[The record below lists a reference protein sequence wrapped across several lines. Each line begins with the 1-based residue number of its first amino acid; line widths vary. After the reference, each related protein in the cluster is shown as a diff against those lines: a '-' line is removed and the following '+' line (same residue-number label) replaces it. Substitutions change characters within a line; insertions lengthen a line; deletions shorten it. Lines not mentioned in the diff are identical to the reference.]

1 LEEQLLPLLLQEQ
14 TLLDDYGANH
24 PQVVGVRR
32 RIELTRRLF
41 APLGAEPDSGAADS
55 SGKGNT
61 EKGDHVALYAQSLKQ
76 ELSEIELAEQLLA
89 ERIKDEYQEA
99 KRAASY
105 EFTEETYRSDIARS
119 QQLYDSIIKRLQ
131 EVNFVKDYGGYSAS
145 IITPPSAGVRVEPR
159 ATPIVTVAA
168 LLGILGGFGLGYLAD
183 RADKSFRSPEEI
195 HRHLGIPV
203 VGHVPLIVAAPTVV
217 HDDASS
223 QPVMDPMLCAYH
235 QPRSR
240 EAEAY
245 RGVRTALYFS
255 SHGKEYK
262 SIQVT
267 SPNMGDGKS
276 VTVANLGIS
285 IAQSAR
291 RTILIDAD
299 LRRPRLHELFGL
311 SARVGLTSIIRGDA
325 ELEEAIQQSAVPDL
339 SVLACG
345 PVPSNPAELLTSA
358 RFPELLERI
367 RDQYDFVLVDTPP
380 LLAVSDPAVVA
391 PRVEAVLLSIRYSK
405 NGRPNAQRAK
415 EILDTLGVAVIGVI
429 VNAVDHRAAGG
440 KYGYDHQRY
449 GYGHGYGY
457 IDGAGD
463 NDHIDNHIGGDA
475 GKPSCESQSGEA
487 SAVTVPNGSGKW
499 AASKSSGRGERKVS
513 SGDRP
518 PRFLSWLRG
527 RG

>member
-1 LEEQLLPLLLQEQ
+1 LE
-14 TLLDDYGANH
+14 DYGPNH
-24 PQVVGVRR
+24 PQVQGVRH
-32 RIELTRRLF
+32 RIELTQNLF
-41 APLGAEPDSGAADS
+41 AAPGAERNKGAADLG
-55 SGKGNT
+55 GKENT
-61 EKGDHVALYAQSLKQ
+61 DQGDHVALYVQSLKQ
-76 ELSEIELAEQLLA
+76 ELSDIEMAEQLLT
-89 ERIKDEYQEA
+89 ERAKEEYQEA
-99 KRAASY
+99 RRVSSY
-105 EFTEETYRSDIARS
+105 EFREETYRNEIARS

-131 EVNFVKDYGGYSAS
+131 EVNFVKDYGGYDARV
-145 IITPPSAGVRVEPR
+145 ITPPSVGVKVEPR
-159 ATPIVTVAA
+159 AMPIFTVATF
-168 LLGILGGFGLGYLAD
+168 LGILGGFGLAYLAE

-203 VGHVPLIVAAPTVV
+203 VGHVPLIAAAPTVV

-223 QPVMDPMLCAYH
+223 QPVMDPILCAYY

-255 SHGKEYK
+255 SQGKEYK
-262 SIQVT
+262 TIQVT
-267 SPNMGDGKS
+267 SPNMGDGKT

-285 IAQSAR
+285 IAQSGR

-311 SARVGLTSIIRGDA
+311 SAQVGLTSVIRGDA
-325 ELEEAIQQSAVPDL
+325 ELEEAIQQSAVPGL
-339 SVLACG
+339 SILACG
-345 PVPSNPAELLTSA
+345 PLPSNPAELLTSA
-358 RFPELLERI
+358 RFPELLDKI
-367 RDQYDFVLVDTPP
+367 RDQYEFVLVDTPP

-415 EILDTLGVAVIGVI
+415 EILDTLGVVVLGVI
-429 VNAVDHRAAGG
+429 VNAVDHRVSGG

-457 IDGAGD
+457 IDGASG
-463 NDHIDNHIGGDA
+463 NGHTDNHTGGDA
-475 GKPSCESQSGEA
+475 GESSCEPQSGEV
-487 SAVTVPNGSGKW
+487 SAGTVPDGPAKW
-499 AASKSSGRGERKVS
+499 AASKRIGGRDRKVS
-513 SGDRP
+513 SDDRP
-518 PRFLSWLRG
+518 QRFLSWLRG